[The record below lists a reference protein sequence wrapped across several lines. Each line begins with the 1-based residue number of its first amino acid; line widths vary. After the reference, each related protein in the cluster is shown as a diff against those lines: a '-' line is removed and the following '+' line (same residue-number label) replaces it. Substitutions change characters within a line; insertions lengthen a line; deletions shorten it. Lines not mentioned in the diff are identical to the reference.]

1 MSFAPRNFAM
11 MPAGTESRG
20 GSVLA
25 TMTSPGA
32 RQSPQTEAGT
42 QVKGAIF
49 QEPLDEVIF
58 PGPETPHPADFDA
71 VDDFAGTKLGGAIV
85 VAQPAGNHCHSQASV
100 AKREGEIRKQHTRW
114 RSVRKEKAIDKKN
127 ARTPGTQ

>member
-1 MSFAPRNFAM
+1 M
-11 MPAGTESRG
+11 
-20 GSVLA
+20 A

-42 QVKGAIF
+42 QIKRKIF
-49 QEPLDEVIF
+49 QRSLDKVIS
-58 PGPETPHPADFDA
+58 PGAETPHSSDFDA

-85 VAQPAGNHCHSQASV
+85 VAQPAGNHCHFKISPAE
-100 AKREGEIRKQHTRW
+100 REGEIRKQHTRW